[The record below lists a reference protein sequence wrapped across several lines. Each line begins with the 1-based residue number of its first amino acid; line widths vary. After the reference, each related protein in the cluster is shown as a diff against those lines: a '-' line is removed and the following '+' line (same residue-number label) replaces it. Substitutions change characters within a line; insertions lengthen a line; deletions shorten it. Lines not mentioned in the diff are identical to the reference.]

1 MPRQYSTDGKQTL
14 LGISKRRNRYL
25 RKLLVHGA
33 RSCFRHLDRT
43 AIALQAGSTRAKLGC
58 IRTRPSLL

>member
-1 MPRQYSTDGKQTL
+1 M
-14 LGISKRRNRYL
+14 

-43 AIALQAGSTRAKLGC
+43 RDRLALLGGDQ
-58 IRTRPSLL
+58 RTG